1 MQISNH
7 LHGPYRFFF
16 YLFFYAKSLCVFLRD
31 IVSEGSINE
40 NKLKDCSEV
49 PNR

>member
-1 MQISNH
+1 MG
-7 LHGPYRFFF
+7 LTGFFF
-16 YLFFYAKSLCVFLRD
+16 IYFFTLSLCVFLRD